1 MKKFLVSM
9 VTLMAMSTTCVY
21 AVDEKWRLSAMLEQG
36 DSIQLFYGA
45 NALQDAYN
53 AAADS
58 GAVITLSKGS
68 WGDFTINKKI
78 KLIGYYGF
86 TSYYDS
92 GTVLNE
98 LTIAANDV
106 VVDGVYCGGMTV
118 GNVNGLKVIHSYVKS
133 IGASR
138 GHVNTTIEQ
147 CYVEDFDTYF
157 FDVSLNLRI
166 YNSTLGSMSNYID
179 KERNKYIIY
188 VTNCV
193 VDVSSDM
200 DLLPYGAYHNNVM
213 VGPDYSFNASA
224 PNVYYYNTFTSDN
237 YEWEIPH
244 VNWGA
249 HVVREG
255 NQYMEFVT
263 VFGEDWEYIYGPV
276 CPINPGTGSDG
287 TPCGP
292 LGGNGF
298 TDKPQIPRVTGSDI
312 DIYPDSTGKLNVKIT
327 VSAE

>member
-9 VTLMAMSTTCVY
+9 VALMAMSTTCVY

-45 NALQDAYN
+45 NALQDAHN

-92 GTVLNE
+92 GTELYK

-106 VVDGVYCGGMTV
+106 VVDGVCCDHMDV
-118 GNVNGLKVIHSYVKS
+118 IKKDGLKVIHSYV
-133 IGASR
+133 GYLR
-138 GHVNTTIEQ
+138 GHYYPHVNTTIEQ
-147 CYVEDFDTYF
+147 CYVQLIDSDFLEYST
-157 FDVSLNLRI
+157 NLRF
-166 YNSTLGSMSNYID
+166 YNSTLLSMP
-179 KERNKYIIY
+179 KYRGENIIY

-193 VDVSSDM
+193 VFFQHIDD
-200 DLLPYGAYHNNVM
+200 LPYGAYHNNVM
-213 VGPDYSFNASA
+213 VGYYDTYHDVSY
-224 PNVYYYNTFTSDN
+224 PNVYYYNTFTSSSNKEAVLFIDFG
-237 YEWEIPH
+237 E
-244 VNWGA
+244 

-255 NQYMEFVT
+255 NQYMKFVT
-263 VFGEDWEYIYGPV
+263 VFGEDWEDIDGPV
-276 CPINPGTGSDG
+276 RPVNPGTGSDG